1 MVDKETISG
10 YCIYCLEDVDAVV
23 ETKEEEITWKNTK
36 LRCLQKTAYC
46 PMCGNEVYVGEV
58 HNFNLFSIYDAYR
71 KAHNIISLEEV
82 KKLVRQYEG
91 MATPQELSIALGL
104 HEDAIDNYLKGYI
117 PSKKISRK
125 LRRAFKVVPKKLLY

>member
-1 MVDKETISG
+1 MPHRNI
-10 YCIYCLEDVDAVV
+10 DAVV
-23 ETKEEEITWKNTK
+23 ETNEEEIVWKRTK
-36 LRCLQKTAYC
+36 LRCPQKTAYC

-58 HNFNLFSIYDAYR
+58 HDFNLFSVYDAYR
-71 KAHNIISLEEV
+71 KAHHIISLEDV

-91 MATPQELSIALGL
+91 TATPQELSIALGL

-125 LRRAFKVVPKKLLY
+125 LYRAFKVVPKKLTH